1 MTDRTLPPL
10 RLLTVFEAVFRAG
23 TVQKAA
29 SDLNVTQ
36 PAVSQALK
44 ALEDHVGIALFDR
57 RTRPAALT
65 EAGRVLYA
73 AVAEGLGR
81 IADAI
86 QEIRAMQ
93 SGEESSV
100 TIACSV
106 GTATYW
112 LMPRL
117 ADFYNAHPEIAVNV
131 MTTLHGVPGFAA
143 GIDMVIRY
151 GLGDWQD
158 GAVTKLF
165 DEKVVPVCSP
175 ELAERLGE
183 APNLEE
189 AVLLHVVGTEKAW
202 MGWREFFARRG
213 QAESRAPGR
222 NFSNYVQAT
231 QAALAGQGV
240 MLGWQSNV
248 GDLVREGRLV
258 RLDDAPVI
266 PREAFYLVT
275 AERPKQKTARDVL
288 AAWLREVVA

>member
-1 MTDRTLPPL
+1 L
-10 RLLTVFEAVFRAG
+10 RLLTVFDTVLRAG

-29 SDLNVTQ
+29 SHLNVTQ

-44 ALEDHVGIALFDR
+44 ALEAYVGVSLLDR
-57 RTRPAALT
+57 HTRPSTPT
-65 EAGRVLYA
+65 EAGRLLQAGVS
-73 AVAEGLGR
+73 EGFAR

-86 QEIRAMQ
+86 EDIRTLRGQ
-93 SGEESSV
+93 EESAV

-117 ADFYNAHPEIAVNV
+117 ADFYNQHPQIAVNV
-131 MTTLHGVPGFAA
+131 TTTPNGAPGFAP
-143 GIDMVIRY
+143 GIDLVIRY
-151 GLGDWQD
+151 GLGEWQD
-158 GAVTKLF
+158 GTVCKLF
-165 DEKVVPVCSP
+165 DEKVLPVCSP
-175 ELAERLGE
+175 LLAETLGKRR
-183 APNLEE
+183 NLEG
-189 AVLLHVVGTEKAW
+189 AVLLHVITSEKAW
-202 MGWREFFARRG
+202 MGWREYFMHSG
-213 QAESRAPGR
+213 QPESRGPGR

-258 RLDDAPVI
+258 ALDVHAVI

-275 AERPKQKTARDVL
+275 AHRPREKAARDIL
-288 AAWLREVVA
+288 AAWLRDIARV